1 MSGFIDP
8 ASAYPSYAGA
18 DFRLELGRYGFKLT
32 VNFNL
37 QRDRMSIFQAAKT
50 GKVLSR
56 SSSAKSTLGNAFKSG
71 SGSAFSKSVA
81 GKAMTAAKKKE
92 VSKALEK
99 ASRQTGAFKAKN
111 AR

>member
-71 SGSAFSKSVA
+71 SRKRFLQERRGQSHD
-81 GKAMTAAKKKE
+81 GC
-92 VSKALEK
+92 
-99 ASRQTGAFKAKN
+99 
-111 AR
+111 